1 MKVAF
6 TIGIDDAGKASI
18 ISGIDVPRF
27 EQRKAFKTLRAD
39 KLSVSKWRAVVF
51 ADDPYVLRAKPTT
64 TPEPLPEKP
73 KQKAAK

>member
-6 TIGIDDAGKASI
+6 TIGIDAAGKPSI

-27 EQRKAFKTLRAD
+27 EQRKAFKLMKAD
-39 KLSVSKWRAVVF
+39 KLAGKWNAVVF
-51 ADDPYVLRAKPTT
+51 ADDPYVLRAKPKT
-64 TPEPLPEKP
+64 TPEPLAEKQ